1 MSGRSHR
8 QQWRRL
14 SVIKPNDKELPAKP
28 TQRTGEPEAPARAR
42 VPERFKCG
50 KGRAHSEPTRLRDQ
64 FIGRKRPK
72 DSERPEPKK
81 QNKTQNIVCGPLMW
95 HRRLAFDL

>member
-14 SVIKPNDKELPAKP
+14 SVIEPNDNELPAKP
-28 TQRTGEPEAPARAR
+28 TQRTGEPEAPARAS

-50 KGRAHSEPTRLRDQ
+50 KGPFRAGSFARPIYR
-64 FIGRKRPK
+64 RKRPK

-81 QNKTQNIVCGPLMW
+81 QTKRKTSLKAPKTTMPPVP
-95 HRRLAFDL
+95 HPT